1 MAPEPEKPTKLANWY
16 TLYATPKRSRDSWAF
31 AVGGVDLFRIL
42 PVFLSHLLEKNSV
55 DSKNFVCTV
64 EAQEAFD
71 KLKHSITSA
80 PLLRHP
86 DPDKQF
92 VVTTDASDVGIGRTL
107 LQRNE
112 QDILYPIAYFSRVLC
127 KSASIPVSKYDF
139 NDSNNSISISNTSVT
154 GPITYWF
161 SIFI

>member
-16 TLYATPKRSRDSWAF
+16 TLRNTKEVQRFLGAF

-42 PVFLSHLLEKNSV
+42 PVFLSHLLEKNSA

-80 PLLRHP
+80 PLLRHL

-112 QDILYPIAYFSRVLC
+112 QDIFTPLLT
-127 KSASIPVSKYDF
+127 SAVFYA
-139 NDSNNSISISNTSVT
+139 N
-154 GPITYWF
+154 
-161 SIFI
+161 